1 MFVSFF
7 PAPRLFFGSLLI
19 WTVISILAWNHFGRD
34 LGASFSLG
42 WIVGYDVLE
51 PALPNAE
58 ADLTSDE
65 QALIDDAAEF
75 WFYQYIVISAVLFYA
90 FWAWFAPHRW
100 QRWSVGG
107 SALILFTTWY
117 QVQLDVQINEWFGSF
132 YDSIQQALSEPG
144 SITMGEY
151 FQLLATFGK
160 IAGLFIIIAVFLRFF
175 TKHFT
180 FRWRTAMND
189 YYMSQWSRLRK
200 VEGAAQRV
208 QEDTKR
214 FAIIVEHL
222 GSNFLDSLLTLVAFL
237 PILYTLSG
245 QVTELPWIG
254 HVDQAL
260 IYVAI
265 LFALIGTVGM
275 ALLGFKLPGLEFHNQ
290 RVEAA
295 FRKELVFGED
305 DPERAEPPTVRE
317 LFSHVRKNYFRLF
330 FHYMYFDVG
339 RYSYRQFGVLV
350 PYIALGPTIVAG
362 AITLGTMQQIVR
374 AFNRVEQSFQF
385 LVNSWDT
392 IVELMSIYKRLRQ
405 FEEQIHRDDQ
415 DADRGGMT
423 VSTP

>member
-1 MFVSFF
+1 MFRSFF
-7 PAPRLFFGSLLI
+7 LDKRWWL
-19 WTVISILAWNHFGRD
+19 W
-34 LGASFSLG
+34 SF
-42 WIVGYDVLE
+42 
-51 PALPNAE
+51 
-58 ADLTSDE
+58 
-65 QALIDDAAEF
+65 
-75 WFYQYIVISAVLFYA
+75 
-90 FWAWFAPHRW
+90 
-100 QRWSVGG
+100 GG

-144 SITMGEY
+144 SITLGEY
-151 FQLLATFGK
+151 FQLLATFGQ
-160 IAGLFIIIAVFLRFF
+160 IAGLYIVIAVFLRFF

-189 YYMSQWSRLRK
+189 YYMSHWSKLRQ

-222 GSNFLDSLLTLVAFL
+222 GSNFLDSILTLVAFL

-245 QVTELPWIG
+245 EVTELPWIG

-265 LFALIGTVGM
+265 LFALFGTVGM

-295 FRKELVFGED
+295 YRKELVFGEE
-305 DPERAEPPTVRE
+305 DPDRAEPPTVRE
-317 LFSHVRKNYFRLF
+317 LFGHVRKNYFRLF

-362 AITLGTMQQIVR
+362 AITLGVLQQIVR
-374 AFNRVEQSFQF
+374 AFSRVESSFQY

-405 FEEQIHRDDQ
+405 FEDQIRRDDQ
-415 DADRGGMT
+415 EAYRSG
-423 VSTP
+423 VSA